1 MRMGGFEFA
10 ESDLQAEYQK
20 TMPKTVMRLL
30 WGTRYAGLEKG
41 WASIDLKKR
50 LNKLARVLQRQV
62 HPNNKMSDESLDR
75 LLDF

>member
-1 MRMGGFEFA
+1 
-10 ESDLQAEYQK
+10 
-20 TMPKTVMRLL
+20 L

>member
-1 MRMGGFEFA
+1 MRMGGFVFA

-30 WGTRYAGLEKG
+30 WGARYAGLEKG
-41 WASIDLKKR
+41 WTSVELKKR
-50 LNKLARVLQRQV
+50 LNKLARVLQKQV
-62 HPNNKMSDESLDR
+62 HPNNKMSGESLDR